1 MIQTW
6 FKACIDATP
15 SSRLLRESNKTHL
28 ARGQCRG
35 LRGGRLSSAKP
46 MIPFDLGGLI
56 FPGFATSCK
65 ARIKGLGR
73 VRSFGQGF
81 RVEFR
86 ARDVKVWGAQN
97 SSLARLLAKG
107 KRASYIDFLVLKGEW
122 GE

>member
-1 MIQTW
+1 MVV
-6 FKACIDATP
+6 
-15 SSRLLRESNKTHL
+15 
-28 ARGQCRG
+28 
-35 LRGGRLSSAKP
+35 
-46 MIPFDLGGLI
+46 GGLI
-56 FPGFATSCK
+56 FPGFATGWK

-86 ARDVKVWGAQN
+86 ARDVKVWG
-97 SSLARLLAKG
+97 LRILHLHGLLAKG